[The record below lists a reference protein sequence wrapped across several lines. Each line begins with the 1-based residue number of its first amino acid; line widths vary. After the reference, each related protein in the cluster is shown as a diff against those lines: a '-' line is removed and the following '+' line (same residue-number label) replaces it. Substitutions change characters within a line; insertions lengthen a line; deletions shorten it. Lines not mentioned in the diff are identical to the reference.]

1 MSLATYIAELKPEVG
16 LIQEMKVLQGVD
28 NQVDSSFIP
37 TMSNCENWAI
47 RLIRTTRTAIIYSR
61 HV

>member
-28 NQVDSSFIP
+28 NQVGSSFIP
-37 TMSNCENWAI
+37 TMSNCENW
-47 RLIRTTRTAIIYSR
+47 RTQLIQTTRTAIIYSR